1 MPWSCNMI
9 HLYAIS
15 CGKEIQGY
23 LNVLVIN
30 SIPHPGVQL
39 YYRLLQMP
47 QQSLCMLTWCS
58 ASLFWNGSKNN
69 IFSLV
74 DIICFYLLAYIDKH
88 FPWDSW
94 GCHSTSHLCSPLDA
108 EWSPHPGCLWALG
121 GEVAEEEIPAPQW
134 HAVCPRHGER
144 GDKGKERHWLHFVS
158 ELRTL
163 PY

>member
-47 QQSLCMLTWCS
+47 QQSLCTLTWCS

-74 DIICFYLLAYIDKH
+74 DIICFTFWHILTNVSLGTVGAVTAHPTFAALWMQSEALTLVACEPWEERWQKRRYL
-88 FPWDSW
+88 PRS
-94 GCHSTSHLCSPLDA
+94 GTQSV
-108 EWSPHPGCLWALG
+108 PGMRK
-121 GEVAEEEIPAPQW
+121 EEI
-134 HAVCPRHGER
+134 REK
-144 GDKGKERHWLHFVS
+144 KGTGF
-158 ELRTL
+158 TL
-163 PY
+163 SVN